1 MRIQVAIP
9 EVRTTGTRSSGT
21 LMVKCRLPDEGGAQ
35 QSVVPERANM
45 RPLAFQYASARP
57 VNRAVWRKSST
68 ALVH

>member
-1 MRIQVAIP
+1 
-9 EVRTTGTRSSGT
+9 
-21 LMVKCRLPDEGGAQ
+21 MVKCRLPDEGGAQ